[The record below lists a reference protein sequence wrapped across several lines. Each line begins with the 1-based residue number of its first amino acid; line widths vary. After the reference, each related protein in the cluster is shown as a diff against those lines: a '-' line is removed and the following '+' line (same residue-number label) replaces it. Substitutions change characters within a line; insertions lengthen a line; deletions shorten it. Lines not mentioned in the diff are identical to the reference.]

1 MDIITATDKIPIHSK
16 LAHRESVDSGVNM
29 SLSPPSSMVIE
40 SSIPSN
46 PIRRVRNKKK
56 KRLASTLSAASFN
69 DLYTLKNEELGCGSY
84 GRVETCVN
92 VYTGVEYAVKII
104 HKDSWAFQRQKMLKE
119 IELYY
124 LCQGQDSI
132 IQLIEY
138 FEEEDRFYLIFEKA
152 QGGHL
157 LKQINNKIRFSEKH
171 AATIIRKLAKAL
183 KYLHSKGIAHRDLKP
198 ENVLCM
204 EDGEDGKVASS
215 IRLCDF
221 DLCSNIHPQVT
232 TPRLQSPVG
241 SAEYMAPEVV
251 DAFIHDD
258 DLMYDLVDDDLED
271 FTYDKSC
278 DLWSL
283 GVIGYTMLCGFLPFN
298 GCCGRD
304 CGWADRNEEC
314 NRCQEDLF
322 NHIKRSPVQYP
333 DPYWS
338 QISKE
343 AKDLVTKL
351 LQKNPQNRLEAA
363 DILDHPWIVKNTM
376 TSTCLEQVQALPSGC
391 EIQNANNITN
401 DNHSSSNVTTITTTN
416 INNNVNPVIDNN
428 KLLLSNPTSSPN
440 VIRKAIS
447 TTHLW
452 STTKNPKSQNPPNQN
467 PVRAAVKMRRQ
478 SSVVEFCIQ
487 PEVDYLSR
495 CEY

>member
-171 AATIIRKLAKAL
+171 AATIISKLAKAL

-204 EDGEDGKVASS
+204 EDGEDCKVASS

-221 DLCSNIHPQVT
+221 DLCSNIHPQ
-232 TPRLQSPVG
+232 G
-241 SAEYMAPEVV
+241 KKNNA
-251 DAFIHDD
+251 
-258 DLMYDLVDDDLED
+258 DL
-271 FTYDKSC
+271 
-278 DLWSL
+278 
-283 GVIGYTMLCGFLPFN
+283 
-298 GCCGRD
+298 
-304 CGWADRNEEC
+304 
-314 NRCQEDLF
+314 
-322 NHIKRSPVQYP
+322 
-333 DPYWS
+333 
-338 QISKE
+338 
-343 AKDLVTKL
+343 
-351 LQKNPQNRLEAA
+351 
-363 DILDHPWIVKNTM
+363 
-376 TSTCLEQVQALPSGC
+376 
-391 EIQNANNITN
+391 
-401 DNHSSSNVTTITTTN
+401 
-416 INNNVNPVIDNN
+416 
-428 KLLLSNPTSSPN
+428 
-440 VIRKAIS
+440 
-447 TTHLW
+447 
-452 STTKNPKSQNPPNQN
+452 TKNLFSRNILIDAKKSLH
-467 PVRAAVKMRRQ
+467 
-478 SSVVEFCIQ
+478 
-487 PEVDYLSR
+487 LSFST
-495 CEY
+495 

>member
-1 MDIITATDKIPIHSK
+1 MDIINTATDKIPIIHSK
-16 LAHRESVDSGVNM
+16 IARRESVDSGVAM
-29 SLSPPSSMVIE
+29 SLSP
-40 SSIPSN
+40 SSIVGLESLNCPNTPKLENSG
-46 PIRRVRNKKK
+46 IRRVRNKKK

-92 VYTGVEYAVKII
+92 IYTGVEYAVKII
-104 HKDSWAFQRQKMLKE
+104 NKDSWYFQRQKMLKE

-124 LCQGQDSI
+124 LCQDKDCKDSI

-138 FEEEDRFYLIFEKA
+138 FEEEDRFLLIFEKA

-157 LKQINNKIRFSEKH
+157 LKQINEKIRFSEKH
-171 AATIIRKLAKAL
+171 AARIIAKLAKAL
-183 KYLHSKGIAHRDLKP
+183 KFLHSKGIAHRDLKP

-204 EDGEDGKVASS
+204 EDGEDSRVASS

-258 DLMYDLVDDDLED
+258 DLMYHLIDDDLEE
-271 FTYDKSC
+271 FTYDKGC
-278 DLWSL
+278 DIWSL
-283 GVIGYTMLCGFLPFN
+283 GVIAYTMLCGFLPFN
-298 GCCGRD
+298 GCCGQD
-304 CGWADRNEEC
+304 CGWNTGKVHCKNCE
-314 NRCQEDLF
+314 EDLF
-322 NHIKRSPVQYP
+322 YAIKRRPVQFP
-333 DPYWS
+333 EPYWRS
-338 QISKE
+338 ISKD
-343 AKDLVTKL
+343 AKDLLTKL
-351 LQKNPQNRLEAA
+351 LQKNPDKRLEAA
-363 DILDHPWIVKNTM
+363 DILDHPWIVKNSEM
-376 TSTCLEQVQALPSGC
+376 
-391 EIQNANNITN
+391 IQQNPENNVI
-401 DNHSSSNVTTITTTN
+401 NHSNTTTN
-416 INNNVNPVIDNN
+416 ENNNIIIN
-428 KLLLSNPTSSPN
+428 KNKSNFYQSSPN

-447 TTHLW
+447 THLW
-452 STTKNPKSQNPPNQN
+452 SPQSQNTNPN

>member
-204 EDGEDGKVASS
+204 EDGEDCKVASS

-333 DPYWS
+333 EPYWS

-363 DILDHPWIVKNTM
+363 DILDHPWIVKN
-376 TSTCLEQVQALPSGC
+376 TCLEQVQALPSGC

>member
-1 MDIITATDKIPIHSK
+1 MGEMDIFAATDIPINKNHSK
-16 LAHRESVDSGVNM
+16 RRESVDSGV
-29 SLSPPSSMVIE
+29 SLSPSSTVTD
-40 SSIPSN
+40 SSGPNSGISGTSTGM
-46 PIRRVRNKKK
+46 IRQHRRIKKK
-56 KRLASTLSAASFN
+56 KRLCSTLSAASFN
-69 DLYTLKNEELGCGSY
+69 DLYTLKNEELGHGSY

-92 VYTGVEYAVKII
+92 NYTGVEYAVKII
-104 HKDSWAFQRQKMLKE
+104 QKDCWAFQRQKMLKE

-124 LCQGQDSI
+124 LCQGHDSI

-138 FEEEDRFYLIFEKA
+138 FEEQDQFYLIFEKA

-157 LKQINNKIRFSEKH
+157 LKQINQKIRFSETH
-171 AATIIRKLAKAL
+171 AAKIIAKLAKAL

-204 EDGEDGKVASS
+204 EDGEAGEVASS

-221 DLCSNIHPQVT
+221 DLCSNIHPTVT

-278 DLWSL
+278 DIWSL

-298 GCCGRD
+298 GCCGED
-304 CGWADRNEEC
+304 CGWSDRNEEC

-322 NHIKRSPVQYP
+322 NSIKRGSLKFPE
-333 DPYWS
+333 PYWS
-338 QISKE
+338 KISKD
-343 AKDLVTKL
+343 AKDLLTKL
-351 LQKNPQNRLEAA
+351 LQKNPNQRLEAA
-363 DILDHPWIVKNTM
+363 DILDHPWIIKM
-376 TSTCLEQVQALPSGC
+376 TTEEINGNI
-391 EIQNANNITN
+391 EIQTP
-401 DNHSSSNVTTITTTN
+401 SSNPICTRVVE
-416 INNNVNPVIDNN
+416 NVPM
-428 KLLLSNPTSSPN
+428 SPN
-440 VIRKAIS
+440 MIRKALS
-447 TTHLW
+447 THLW
-452 STTKNPKSQNPPNQN
+452 SPTMSQNR
-467 PVRAAVKMRRQ
+467 PVVRVAAKMRRQ
-478 SSVVEFCIQ
+478 SSVVEFCLQ
-487 PEVDYLSR
+487 HEDYLSR